1 MVASILTVSQKES
14 SKLLLILYIIT
25 NLRTIYKELYILSN
39 MVIIYNPDSEQIIP
53 ERIKQAEAILSQI
66 PTKYCFITGSF
77 LYQEKYKDIDLFVIS
92 KTKKELK
99 SNNQKV
105 KITFLDFNQLYS
117 LFYHSISKSCFA
129 KNILPQKP
137 LKVTLSDY
145 WQIINEAIPTLLNQK
160 DKFHKNVRFL
170 ILYTEYFKTGQI
182 LDSFQLSQKI
192 LSFKNYLE
200 IIYYVQAEVP
210 PIIQKQSKPS
220 YAKRFFYTQAGY
232 YKEHQEYAA
241 QKFLYQ
247 LTHEIARIFAY
258 G

>member
-1 MVASILTVSQKES
+1 M
-14 SKLLLILYIIT
+14 
-25 NLRTIYKELYILSN
+25 
-39 MVIIYNPDSEQIIP
+39 MIIYNPSSENIIS
-53 ERIKQAEAILSQI
+53 ERIKQAEAILSHI
-66 PTKYCFITGSF
+66 PAKYCFISGSF
-77 LYQEKYKDIDLFVIS
+77 LYKERYKDIDLFVVS
-92 KTKKELK
+92 RTKKELK
-99 SNNQKV
+99 SSDRKV
-105 KITFLDFNQLYS
+105 KITFLDFNDLYS

-137 LKVTLSDY
+137 LKVTISDY

-170 ILYTEYFKTGQI
+170 ILYTEYFKSGEI

-192 LSFKNYLE
+192 LSFKDYQE
-200 IIYYVQAEVP
+200 IIHYVRNKVP
-210 PIIQKQSKPS
+210 AIIQKQSKPS

-241 QKFLYQ
+241 QKFLYA
-247 LTHEIARIFAY
+247 LTHQVARASAR